1 MYYLYIATGLTLLIS
16 FVVNRAKTL
25 KAVKIAFKQLA
36 TIFPAFLTMLIL
48 VSIVLFFVPDK
59 IISNYLGNNNK
70 FIGVVLASLFGS
82 ITLMPGFIAFPLS
95 GILLKKGVSY
105 MVLSSFTTTLMMV
118 GILTYPVEKKYFG
131 AKVTIIRNVVSLLIS
146 LIVALS
152 VGFFF
157 GEFL

>member
-1 MYYLYIATGLTLLIS
+1 MYYLYSATGLTLLIS

-70 FIGVVLASLFGS
+70 LIGVVLASLFGS

-131 AKVTIIRNVVSLLIS
+131 TKVTIIRNIVSLLIS

>member
-16 FVVNRAKTL
+16 FIVNRAKTL

-70 FIGVVLASLFGS
+70 LIGVVLASLFGS

-131 AKVTIIRNVVSLLIS
+131 TKVTIIRNIVSLLIS